1 MGKKS
6 RRNKASGS
14 TNKGGG
20 KERKGINNER
30 LQNQIFGPPSPS
42 IYVPDTS
49 TEMFGPEPSAEAVAN
64 FWEWFLENEET
75 LCTVGQLV
83 RTLSYIIC
91 CLYHIN
97 YTPNYAYHILTRTL
111 TCHACYSYFIGGWLP
126 C

>member
-1 MGKKS
+1 MLVSSGWCAVDKAGVQFFYRILRMGKKS

-64 FWEWFLENEET
+64 FWEWFLENEKT

-97 YTPNYAYHILTRTL
+97 YT
-111 TCHACYSYFIGGWLP
+111 
-126 C
+126 